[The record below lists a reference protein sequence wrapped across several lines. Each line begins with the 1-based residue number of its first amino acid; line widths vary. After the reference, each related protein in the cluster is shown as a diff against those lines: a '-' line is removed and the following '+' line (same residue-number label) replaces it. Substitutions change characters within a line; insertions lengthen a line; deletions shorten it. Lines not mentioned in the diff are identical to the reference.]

1 MIVMRRLTLLLMF
14 CLCLTGMK
22 AQGKQEVFYVNSF
35 WSNWYVQTG
44 LDMSLQNPY
53 GHDFLGKCFLMVSR
67 SD

>member
-53 GHDFLGKCFLMVSR
+53 GHDFLGGCVS
-67 SD
+67 